1 MDECFHWHVEQSECY
16 LDTSCDFHPQMFL
29 WCPRWCRHPTA
40 AVWRSVLTGSLWTW
54 TGPSTNITTS
64 ARTPAPCWT
73 PTSERRLNLPKPIH
87 KQFIE
92 TRGWWENVFNWNM
105 SQCGL
110 SPRSPLPLHPLPPRP
125 YPVMTL
131 LPRSSGRDFHSSLSV
146 MTQQVSSSA
155 SE

>member
-1 MDECFHWHVEQSECY
+1 MD
-16 LDTSCDFHPQMFL
+16 
-29 WCPRWCRHPTA
+29 
-40 AVWRSVLTGSLWTW
+40 SLWTW

-92 TRGWWENVFNWNM
+92 TRGVMGKTFLIGICH
-105 SQCGL
+105 SVARAQDHPFPSIL
-110 SPRSPLPLHPLPPRP
+110 SLPRP